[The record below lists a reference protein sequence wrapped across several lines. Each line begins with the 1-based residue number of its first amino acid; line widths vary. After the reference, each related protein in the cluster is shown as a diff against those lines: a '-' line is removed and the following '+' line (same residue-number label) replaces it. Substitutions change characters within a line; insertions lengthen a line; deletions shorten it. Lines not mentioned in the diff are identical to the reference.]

1 MGTRRNVV
9 RFIEKEIKTYK
20 ALSLFFSKKSTEE
33 HVRVGEEKVLV
44 SPSFYKDRLSEA
56 KKLVHE
62 LRNPNRTPS

>member
-33 HVRVGEEKVLV
+33 HVRVGEEKVLAR
-44 SPSFYKDRLSEA
+44 PSFYKARMKEA
-56 KKLVHE
+56 RELVHE
-62 LRNPNRTPS
+62 LRNPD